1 MPPTKTLI
9 CATDEPNIAGN
20 ISRADIPVL
29 ITVSEFDPPIY
40 GRSLARLVHELT
52 IDHDRMPRVAQLPGH
67 NHYSSNVSI
76 GTTDRT
82 VSSEIVEFVR
92 ATIEKYD

>member
-1 MPPTKTLI
+1 
-9 CATDEPNIAGN
+9 
-20 ISRADIPVL
+20 
-29 ITVSEFDPPIY
+29 
-40 GRSLARLVHELT
+40 
-52 IDHDRMPRVAQLPGH
+52 MPRVAQLPGH